1 MKIQSEETEEMAK
14 FKELFLD
21 MSSPDSLYDKS
32 PVK

>member
-14 FKELFLD
+14 FKELFPD
-21 MSSPDSLYDKS
+21 MSSPDSLYDKY